1 MGGRWNGTEIRP
13 WSINLNMAVDGQPQ
27 RARDQEQL
35 PFGTLTALL
44 GQNTSKKDKEA
55 NHIEHKMIIL

>member
-1 MGGRWNGTEIRP
+1 
-13 WSINLNMAVDGQPQ
+13 MAVDEQPQ
-27 RARDQEQL
+27 TAREHEQL

-55 NHIEHKMIIL
+55 NHIGHKMITL